1 MIELAG
7 LSLAQVLTVLGIVG
21 ALVVALYLLKLR
33 RRQVAVPFVRLW
45 DQVLADERTTR
56 LFSQLKRLLSLLLAL
71 LLVALLAT
79 ALGDPRWKGARAAG
93 RSLVVLVDAS
103 ASMQATDV
111 RPSRLAKA
119 KEEVR
124 KLLDGLGPNDRVLLA
139 RMEAQTTPVSPMT
152 DDVPVLREA
161 LASITPTEVAASL
174 PAGLRFALDVL
185 RDQPHPE
192 VIVVSDGHL
201 GAARDDE
208 GEVALGDVA
217 LRYVKVGR
225 GKRNV
230 GLTAFSVR
238 RYPLDKSRSEVL
250 VELRNAGDRDES
262 VELTLLGDGQPIDV
276 QQLHVAKGERLS
288 RIFQDI
294 SGADRTLEARL
305 TLSGGAHDDQP
316 ADDRAYARLPERR
329 RARVLC
335 VTRGNLYLQ
344 AALLLDEYL
353 DVTEIAPEAYPPS
366 GRFDV
371 LIFDDWVP
379 PTLPDA
385 SAIYL
390 HPQPAPG
397 ATGPLEVTGTIE
409 RPTFDQIDRRHPLT
423 RWTALRDVNVADALA
438 VRLAPGDKAV
448 AGDARGPLIVAGT
461 RGGRKFVA
469 LTFDVRRS
477 DLPLRVAWP
486 LLLLNSI
493 DWFVEDDASYLSSYR
508 TGETWHVPVPA
519 GTRDASVIEP
529 SGDVRAV
536 PVVEGRAIV
545 AGTRAGFYK
554 LRTRSTA
561 GSAVEQVFAANMAD
575 DAELDIAPAPRLVV
589 GATTAGRVVPGRAG
603 LRAELWLALVLAA
616 LALLCVEWV
625 TYHRRVTV

>member
-7 LSLAQVLTVLGIVG
+7 LSFAQVLTVLGAVG
-21 ALVVALYLLKLR
+21 AVVVGLYLLKLR

-71 LLVALLAT
+71 LMVALLAA
-79 ALGDPRWKGARAAG
+79 ALGDPRWKGASAEG

-119 KEEVR
+119 KDEVR
-124 KLLDGLGPNDRVLLA
+124 ALIDGLGPNNRVLLA
-139 RMEAQTTPVSPMT
+139 RMETHTTPVSPMT
-152 DDVPVLREA
+152 DDPAVLREA
-161 LASITPTEVAASL
+161 LDTIEPTEVAASL

-192 VIVVSDGHL
+192 VVVVSDGHL

-208 GEVALGDVA
+208 GDVTLGDVA

-230 GLTAFSVR
+230 GITAFSVR

-262 VELTLLGDGQPIDV
+262 IELSLLGDGRPIDV
-276 QQLHVAKGERLS
+276 QQLQVGKGERIA

-294 SGADRTLEARL
+294 SGADRTLEARITL
-305 TLSGGAHDDQP
+305 TGGGRDELP

-353 DVTEIAPEAYPPS
+353 DVTEIAPDAYPPS
-366 GRFDV
+366 GRYDV
-371 LIFDDWVP
+371 IIFDDFVP
-379 PTLPDA
+379 PTLPSS

-390 HPQPAPG
+390 HPQPVAG
-397 ATGPLEVTGTIE
+397 GVGPLEITGTIE
-409 RPTFDQIDRRHPLT
+409 RPTFAQVDRRHPLA

-438 VRLAPGDKAV
+438 VRLAPGDKVV

-461 RGGRKFVA
+461 RGGHKFVA

-486 LLLLNSI
+486 LVLLNAI
-493 DWFVEDDASYLSSYR
+493 DWFVEEDASYLSSYR
-508 TGETWHVPVPA
+508 TGETWRVPVPA
-519 GTRDASVIEP
+519 GAREASIVAPDGETRV
-529 SGDVRAV
+529 V
-536 PVVEGRAIV
+536 PVLEGRAIV
-545 AGTRAGFYK
+545 AGLRAGFYK
-554 LRTRSTA
+554 LQTRTSA
-561 GSAVEQVFAANMAD
+561 GAASEQVFAANLAD
-575 DAELDIAPAPRLVV
+575 DAELDIAPAARLVV
-589 GATTAGRVVPGRAG
+589 GATTAGPVVPGRAG
-603 LRAELWLALVLAA
+603 LRAELWIALVLAA

>member
-7 LSLAQVLTVLGIVG
+7 LSLTQVLTVLGAVG
-21 ALVVALYLLKLR
+21 AVVVGLYLLKLR

-71 LLVALLAT
+71 LLVALLAG
-79 ALGDPRWKGARAAG
+79 ALGDPRWKGASAEG
-93 RSLVVLVDAS
+93 RSIVVLVDAS

-119 KEEVR
+119 KDEVR
-124 KLLDGLGPNDRVLLA
+124 TLIDGLGPNDRVLIA
-139 RMEAQTTPVSPMT
+139 RMEAHTTPVSPMT
-152 DDVPVLREA
+152 DDTAVLREA
-161 LASITPTEVAASL
+161 LDSVEPTEVAASL
-174 PAGLRFALDVL
+174 AAGLRFALDVL

-192 VIVVSDGHL
+192 VVVVSDGHL
-201 GAARDDE
+201 GPARDGE
-208 GEVALGDVA
+208 GEVALGAVA

-225 GKRNV
+225 GRRNV
-230 GLTAFSVR
+230 GITAFSVR

-262 VELTLLGDGQPIDV
+262 IELSLLGDGQAIDV
-276 QQLHVAKGERLS
+276 QQLQLQKGERIA
-288 RIFQDI
+288 RFFQDI
-294 SGADRTLEARL
+294 SGADRTLEARI
-305 TLSGGAHDDQP
+305 TLAGGAHDDLP

-335 VTRGNLYLQ
+335 VSRGNLYLQ

-353 DVTEIAPEAYPPS
+353 DVTEIAPEAYPPA
-366 GRFDV
+366 GRHDV
-371 LIFDDWVP
+371 IIFDDFVP
-379 PTLPDA
+379 STLPDA

-390 HPQPAPG
+390 HPQPAAG
-397 ATGPLEVTGTIE
+397 GVGPLEITGAIT
-409 RPTFDQIDRRHPLT
+409 RPLFEQIDRRHPLT
-423 RWTALRDVNVADALA
+423 RWTALRDVNVADSLA

-469 LTFDVRRS
+469 LTFDVRHS

-486 LLLLNSI
+486 LVLLNAI
-493 DWFVEDDASYLSSYR
+493 DWFVEEDASYLSSYR
-508 TGETWHVPVPA
+508 TGETWRVPVPA
-519 GTRDASVIEP
+519 GAREATIVAPDGDTRT
-529 SGDVRAV
+529 V
-536 PVVEGRAIV
+536 PVLEGRAIF
-545 AGTRAGFYK
+545 AGLRAGFYT
-554 LRTRSTA
+554 LRTRTA
-561 GSAVEQVFAANMAD
+561 SGATAEQVFAANLAD
-575 DAELDIAPAPRLVV
+575 DAELDITPESRLVV

-603 LRAELWLALVLAA
+603 LRAELWIALVLAA
-616 LALLCVEWV
+616 LALICIEWV